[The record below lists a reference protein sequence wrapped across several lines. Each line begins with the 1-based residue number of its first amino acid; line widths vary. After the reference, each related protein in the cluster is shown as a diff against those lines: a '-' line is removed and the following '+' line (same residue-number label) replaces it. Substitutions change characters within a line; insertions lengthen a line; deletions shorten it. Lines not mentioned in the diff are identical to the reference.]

1 MIYIIKR
8 ASDRLF
14 EKESPCEEAIKKPF
28 ANWDTRRCTEESYNN
43 RFALKHGTWKSK
55 GKNHTLTEDG
65 YISRQMEDNLLYII
79 DINTLED
86 LHKLID
92 KYGTL
97 IIGNGD
103 SINKTPTITI
113 YDDYME

>member
-1 MIYIIKR
+1 
-8 ASDRLF
+8 
-14 EKESPCEEAIKKPF
+14 
-28 ANWDTRRCTEESYNN
+28 
-43 RFALKHGTWKSK
+43 
-55 GKNHTLTEDG
+55 
-65 YISRQMEDNLLYII
+65 MEDNLLYII

-97 IIGNGD
+97 IIDNGD

>member
-8 ASDRLF
+8 ASIDKNKR
-14 EKESPCEEAIKKPF
+14 PCEEAIQKPF
-28 ANWDTRRCTEESYNN
+28 ANWDTRYCTEESYNN
-43 RFALKHGTWKSK
+43 RYALKQGNWRSK
-55 GKNHTLTEDG
+55 GKNHTLTKGG
-65 YISRQMEDNLLYII
+65 YITRQMEDKLLYII
-79 DINTLED
+79 NIKTLED

-97 IIGNGD
+97 IIDNGD

>member
-8 ASDRLF
+8 ASIDKNKR
-14 EKESPCEEAIKKPF
+14 PCEEAIKKPF
-28 ANWDTRRCTEESYNN
+28 ANWDTRYCTEESFNN
-43 RFALKHGTWKSK
+43 RFALKHGTWRSI

-65 YISRQMEDNLLYII
+65 YITRQMEDNLLYII

-86 LHKLID
+86 LHKIIN

-97 IIGNGD
+97 IIENGD

-113 YDDYME
+113 YDDYIE

>member
-1 MIYIIKR
+1 MIYIINR
-8 ASDRLF
+8 ASDHF
-14 EKESPCEEAIKKPF
+14 IKKESPCEEAVLRPF
-28 ANWDTRRCTEESYNN
+28 ENWQERSCTEEYFNEHYSQ
-43 RFALKHGTWKSK
+43 RLGLWRS
-55 GKNHTLTEDG
+55 
-65 YISRQMEDNLLYII
+65 
-79 DINTLED
+79 ED

-97 IIGNGD
+97 IIDNGD

>member
-8 ASDRLF
+8 ASDHF
-14 EKESPCEEAIKKPF
+14 IKKESPCEEAVLRPF
-28 ANWDTRRCTEESYNN
+28 ENWQERSCTEEYFNEHYSQ
-43 RFALKHGTWKSK
+43 RLGLWRSK
-55 GKNHTLTEDG
+55 GINHTTTLDGNIIRQIEDK
-65 YISRQMEDNLLYII
+65 LLYII

-97 IIGNGD
+97 IIDNGD

>member
-8 ASDRLF
+8 ASIDENKR
-14 EKESPCEEAIKKPF
+14 PCEEAIEKPF
-28 ANWDTRRCTEESYNN
+28 ENWDTHCCTEESYNN
-43 RFALKHGTWKSK
+43 RFAWYQGTWRSK

-65 YISRQMEDNLLYII
+65 YITRQMEDNLTYII
-79 DINTLED
+79 NINTLED
-86 LHKLID
+86 LHKLIL

-97 IIGNGD
+97 IIDNGD

-113 YDDYME
+113 YDDYIE